1 MTKCTNISHLQPL
14 SHADRHEHTHMHTH
28 IHTLA
33 LSAANTAPMSGTPQ
47 PPLSSS
53 TTQAPNTHSVSGSVV
68 AATMSAIWLPNSYT
82 TSDEGVSIHTR
93 THTCMDTYVCTHM
106 HTLSQLMVAPNF

>member
-1 MTKCTNISHLQPL
+1 MTKCTNIPHLQPL

-82 TSDEGVSIHTR
+82 TSDEGVSIHTHVHTHAW
-93 THTCMDTYVCTHM
+93 THTYAHTCTH
-106 HTLSQLMVAPNF
+106 SPN